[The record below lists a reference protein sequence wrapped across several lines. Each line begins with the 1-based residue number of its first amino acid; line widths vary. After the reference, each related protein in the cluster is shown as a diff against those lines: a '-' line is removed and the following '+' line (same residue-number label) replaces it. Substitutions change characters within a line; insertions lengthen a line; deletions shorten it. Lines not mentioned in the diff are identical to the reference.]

1 MITAEYIIGGILP
14 YVATGIFLLSMLLRI
29 RKWAGTPHPVK
40 WALYPMPEDVG
51 GQVRFMAREI
61 LTFRSVWENNRP
73 LWIGSF
79 PFHASMAL
87 IVLWFVVFVADLHPQ
102 AGLLLRGSLVL
113 MAVTCLYLLAFR
125 ILDSRMR
132 AVTSGIEIFNILVFL
147 GMAVMGLAL
156 LCSARPGGPEFR
168 AYFLGLV
175 TFSPVEPPAS
185 PLFLGMLALT
195 EFFLIYFPN
204 SRMLHMVSKYFT
216 FHNINWQHH

>member
-14 YVATGIFLLSMLLRI
+14 YVATGIFLVSLLLKM
-29 RKWAGTPHPVK
+29 RKWGLTPHPLK
-40 WALYPMPEDVG
+40 WSLYPIPEGAG
-51 GQVRFMAREI
+51 GKVEFMAREI
-61 LTFRSVWENNRP
+61 FTFKSVWHNNQA

-79 PFHASMAL
+79 PFHLSMAL
-87 IVLWFVVFVADLHPQ
+87 IILWFIVFVADLHPA

-113 MAVTCLYLLAFR
+113 MGVTCIYLMAVR
-125 ILDSRMR
+125 ILSPRMR
-132 AVTSGIEIFNILVFL
+132 AVSSGIELFNLLIFL

-156 LCSARPGGPEFR
+156 LYSIRPGGPEFR
-168 AYFLGLV
+168 AYFLSLL
-175 TFSPVEPPAS
+175 TFNPVEPPAS

-216 FHNINWQHH
+216 FHDINWQHH

>member
-14 YVATGIFLLSMLLRI
+14 YVAAGIFLLSMLFRV

-40 WALYPMPEDVG
+40 WSLHPIPEGMG
-51 GQVRFMAREI
+51 GQAQFMAREI
-61 LTFRSVWENNRP
+61 FTFKSVWQNNRP

-79 PFHASMAL
+79 PFHVSMAL
-87 IVLWFVVFVADLHPQ
+87 IVLWLVVFVADLHPQ
-102 AGLLLRGSLVL
+102 AGLLLRGSLAL
-113 MAVTCLYLLAFR
+113 MGVTCLYLLAVR
-125 ILDSRMR
+125 ILSPQMR
-132 AVTSGIEIFNILVFL
+132 AVTSAIELFNLLIFL

-156 LCSARPGGPEFR
+156 LYTDRPGGPEFR
-168 AYFLGLV
+168 AYFMSLL
-175 TFSPVEPPAS
+175 TFKPVAPPDS
-185 PLFLGMLALT
+185 NLFLGMLALT

>member
-1 MITAEYIIGGILP
+1 MITAEYIIGAVLP
-14 YVATGIFLLSMLLRI
+14 YVATGIFLVSVLFRI
-29 RKWAGTPHPVK
+29 RKWAATPHPLK
-40 WALYPMPEDVG
+40 WSLYPIPEG
-51 GQVRFMAREI
+51 KGNQAQFMAKEI
-61 LTFRSVWENNRP
+61 LTFRSVWHNNRA

-79 PFHASMAL
+79 PFHLSMAL
-87 IVLWFVVFVADLHPQ
+87 IILWFIVFTANLHPM

-113 MAVTCLYLLAFR
+113 MSATCVYLLAVR
-125 ILDSRMR
+125 ILSPQMR
-132 AVTSGIEIFNILVFL
+132 AISSGIELFNLLIFL

-156 LCSARPGGPEFR
+156 LYSIRPGGPEFR
-168 AYFLGLV
+168 AYFMSLL
-175 TFSPVEPPAS
+175 TFKPVAPPDS